1 MTDLEIVASEVHS
14 APASAILRAYFA
26 DVASRYYR
34 RAATPAE
41 LDTAMTEDPSDVL
54 SPPSGVFLLARE
66 GTDAVGCA
74 GVRLLEPGV
83 AELKRM
89 FVRSDRRGRGIGAR
103 LLSRAEDS
111 ARDLGANVV
120 RLDTRRDLVEAR
132 SLYAHHGYREIPGYN
147 DGPYAECW
155 YERRLADT

>member
-1 MTDLEIVASEVHS
+1 MFGVHS
-14 APASAILRAYFA
+14 KPAKAILRAYFA
-26 DVASRYYR
+26 DVASRYYG

-41 LDTAMTEDPSDVL
+41 LDVAMTEDPSDVL
-54 SPPSGVFLLARE
+54 QPPRGVFLLARE
-66 GTDAVGCA
+66 GTEPVGCA

-89 FVRSDRRGRGIGAR
+89 FVSADRRGRGIGAR
-103 LLSRAEDS
+103 LLARAEDS

-120 RLDTRRDLVEAR
+120 RLDTRHDLVEAR
-132 SLYAHHGYREIPGYN
+132 SLYVRHGYREIPGYN

-155 YERRLADT
+155 YERRIG